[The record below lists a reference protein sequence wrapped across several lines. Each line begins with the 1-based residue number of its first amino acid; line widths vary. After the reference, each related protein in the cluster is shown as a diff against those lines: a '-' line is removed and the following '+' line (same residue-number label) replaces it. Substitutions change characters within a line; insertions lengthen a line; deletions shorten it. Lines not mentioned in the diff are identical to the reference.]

1 MPNAAGSSPLTRGK
15 RWRAVRTRCACRLIP
30 AHAGK
35 TARQWTRLLRS
46 WAHPRSR
53 GENEKVTGERYPY
66 PGSSPLTRGKPSGLW
81 SVDNTLRLIPA
92 HAGKTVRESTTQNV
106 PWAHPRSRGENLLRW
121 LRVRVARGSS
131 PLTRGKLVTCRAA
144 RRCRGLIPAHAG
156 KTWRRG
162 AGRPTRRAHPR
173 SRGENRSTSSFS
185 AGAAGSSPLTRGKLH
200 LRAQQSRRDRLIPA
214 HAGKTGPSVCAIFFA
229 GAHPRSRGENL
240 IRRDHRRVLRGS
252 SPLTRGKHLRV
263 GACGHR

>member
-1 MPNAAGSSPLTRGK
+1 MVPGSSPLTRGK

-66 PGSSPLTRGKPSGLW
+66 PGSSPLMRGKPRRRASSSNG
-81 SVDNTLRLIPA
+81 SRLIPA
-92 HAGKTVRESTTQNV
+92 HAGKTAGERVLGGV
-106 PWAHPRSRGENLLRW
+106 HWAHPRSRGENRAGVHDPE
-121 LRVRVARGSS
+121 RAVGSS
-131 PLTRGKLVTCRAA
+131 PLTRGKPPSMATSAGCA
-144 RRCRGLIPAHAG
+144 GLIPAHAG

-252 SPLTRGKHLRV
+252 SPLTRGKRAH
-263 GACGHR
+263 